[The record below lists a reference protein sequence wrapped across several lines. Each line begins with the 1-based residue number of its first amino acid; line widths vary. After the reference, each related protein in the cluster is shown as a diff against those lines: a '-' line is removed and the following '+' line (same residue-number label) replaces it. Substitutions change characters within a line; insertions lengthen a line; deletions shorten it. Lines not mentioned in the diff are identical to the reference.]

1 MLPIVIFFI
10 AGILLGM
17 IGLRLLNM
25 WEAQH
30 QHRPRHDHSPRHH
43 S

>member
-1 MLPIVIFFI
+1 MLTIVIFFI
-10 AGILLGM
+10 AGVLLGM
-17 IGLRLLNM
+17 LGLRLLNM

-30 QHRPRHDHSPRHH
+30 HDGPRHNHSPRHH